1 MTTAIL
7 TVTIAVV
14 GMALAF
20 IAGYKLGWAV
30 LWKSI
35 EVKGEQ
41 NLTDTERETLG
52 RLLLKVFEVKL

>member
-7 TVTIAVV
+7 TVAIAVV

-30 LWKSI
+30 LMKSI
-35 EVKGEQ
+35 EVKGER
-41 NLTDTERETLG
+41 NLTEAERETLG
-52 RLLLKVFEVKL
+52 RLLLKALGVNL